1 MSTIG
6 KILLALNLVLAGA
19 FLGWAANSLNKTE
32 ELKKAKDAEIA
43 KLSKQST
50 ELQSQLDSAQS
61 STNTERSAKD
71 AALAESRQYKSD
83 AERLQSLL
91 LAARERAELEN
102 RDYGIRLRSDGYE
115 FLAFDAASGRW
126 LASDDRLLARHRWSA
141 PLQVELD
148 VDGRRVS
155 LARRDE
161 APRRD
166 GGTRPSV
173 DDRRN
178 LDAPVPDFG
187 VDASGE
193 FTNFEVRLQTDA
205 RGSTWRLRIDSSG
218 DLGVEELVRK

>member
-1 MSTIG
+1 MQRGRQGFTLVEILVVLTIVALMVG
-6 KILLALNLVLAGA
+6 GALLALGLVG
-19 FLGWAANSLNKTE
+19 GT
-32 ELKKAKDAEIA
+32 
-43 KLSKQST
+43 
-50 ELQSQLDSAQS
+50 DSAA
-61 STNTERSAKD
+61 R
-71 AALAESRQYKSD
+71 D

-102 RDYGIRLRSDGYE
+102 RDYGIRLRADGYE

-161 APRRD
+161 AARRD